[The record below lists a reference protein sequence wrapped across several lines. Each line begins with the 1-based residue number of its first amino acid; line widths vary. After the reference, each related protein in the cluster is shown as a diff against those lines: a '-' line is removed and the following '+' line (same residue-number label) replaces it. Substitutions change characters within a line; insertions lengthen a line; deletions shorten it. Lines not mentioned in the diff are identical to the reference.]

1 MEKIV
6 LGTVQMGLNYGINNS
21 SGKVSI
27 KESHQILLKAFN
39 SNIRTLDTAELYGNA
54 HKIIGDFHKK
64 NDTCKFEII
73 TKFPHDIEINR
84 IEDKVLDYLDVLDVK
99 CIEVLMFH
107 SFESFKNNLHAIDL
121 LNQLKL
127 KGYINHIGVSVYTNH
142 HMEYLVNENSIT
154 VVQLP
159 FNLLDNISV
168 RGNLIQ
174 KLKDKGKIIHTR
186 SAFLQGLFFKNTNDK
201 NKTVKKLYSEL
212 EILKQVVSESQC
224 SMEELALSYCIQQ
237 DNIDNV
243 IIGVDSIDQ
252 LKSNIEASFYVV
264 RDDVIQ
270 IINKIKVKDLNL
282 LNPSLWQS

>member
-107 SFESFKNNLHAIDL
+107 SFESFKKNLHAIDL

-127 KGYINHIGVSVYTNH
+127 KGYINHIGVSLYSNH
-142 HMEYLVNENSIT
+142 HMEYLVSENSIT

-159 FNLLDNISV
+159 FNWLDNISV

-174 KLKDKGKIIHTR
+174 KLKAKGKIIHTR
-186 SAFLQGLFFKNTNDK
+186 SAFLQ
-201 NKTVKKLYSEL
+201 
-212 EILKQVVSESQC
+212 
-224 SMEELALSYCIQQ
+224 
-237 DNIDNV
+237 
-243 IIGVDSIDQ
+243 
-252 LKSNIEASFYVV
+252 
-264 RDDVIQ
+264 
-270 IINKIKVKDLNL
+270 
-282 LNPSLWQS
+282 